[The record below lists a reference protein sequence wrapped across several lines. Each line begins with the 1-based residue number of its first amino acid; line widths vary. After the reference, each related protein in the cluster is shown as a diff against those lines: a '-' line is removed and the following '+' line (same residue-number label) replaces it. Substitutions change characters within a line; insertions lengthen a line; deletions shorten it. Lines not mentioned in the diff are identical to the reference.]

1 MDRLKKLEDILID
14 AVHEEMSDLEK
25 VDAKE
30 LGEVIDMIKDIEE
43 AMYYCSIVEAMEEAQ
58 ENRHG
63 YTPYLNYIDPYLKGR
78 DVEWKKGKM
87 YYGER
92 GHMPMEIHDS
102 REGKSPMSRRGY
114 MEAKEMHKDKHT
126 QMQELEKYMQE
137 LSDDIIEMIMDA
149 TPDEKAVLQQ
159 KLSTLASKIK

>member
-1 MDRLKKLEDILID
+1 MERLKKIEDILIN
-14 AVHEEMSDLEK
+14 AVHAEMSDLGK
-25 VDAKE
+25 ANAKE

-43 AMYYCSIVEAMEEAQ
+43 AMYYCSIVEAMEEEQ
-58 ENRHG
+58 YDKRG

-87 YYGER
+87 YYGEK
-92 GHMPMEIHDS
+92 GHMPMEIRDY
-102 REGKSPMSRRGY
+102 REGRSPMGRRGY

-137 LSDDIIEMIMDA
+137 LSEDITEMIMDA
-149 TPDEKAVLQQ
+149 TSEEKAVLQQ